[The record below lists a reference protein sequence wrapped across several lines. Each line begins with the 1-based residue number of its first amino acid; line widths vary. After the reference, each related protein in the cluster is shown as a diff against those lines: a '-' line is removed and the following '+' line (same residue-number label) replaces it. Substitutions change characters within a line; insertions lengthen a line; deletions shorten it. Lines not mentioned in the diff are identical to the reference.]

1 MTPLST
7 LRSLPSALC
16 PPPSAFCPP
25 PSARVAH
32 LRPLLI
38 SFLILLSLPSFSQHF
53 EWGRRGGSTNSISG
67 DPRNWNNIID
77 ITTDANDNVYILA
90 RVGASN
96 LQVDGNPLVAYAS
109 VGLSSNINILISSF
123 TSSGDFR
130 WAKVIGGLGSDYGN
144 KIKLDSSGNVY
155 LAGWFARWPGIRNP
169 PAPHIHIGN
178 DTVIENLNVVFFT
191 LSTFLLKYDS
201 SGSFQWIRFPEIDT
215 LRASDKGR
223 TYRIDV
229 TPDGQVHWFC
239 HLKEGQH
246 TWTTNN
252 FINQTGEYV
261 LVYDSQGEVTKI
273 VKLDM
278 ETDGQTFTSTWN
290 YENFVYDHVR
300 KRYYV
305 GGYHARQAPLIIG
318 GDTIH
323 HQMYLAAFDS
333 TGQVLWKKQGQSPPV
348 NNSINDMV
356 LDDEGNLYITG
367 IVTNG
372 TEFNGVIFNNPDMR
386 FNSPFIMK
394 IDSNGKMIWDKY
406 AHVNAINHGNSVV
419 YNSIKNE
426 VAITGFYARGF
437 YWFGPNDLDTLYS
450 SPNEGYETYIARFSP
465 QNGDLLAMHQTQ
477 TVFGTESQGH
487 AITADTKGDYY
498 LGGNYS
504 AVIYL
509 GPDTLFKIGGQR
521 SFFLAKYSCPV
532 PNPEFSA
539 SVTTSQDTVTFIY
552 TGESAD
558 SVVWDFGDGSA
569 SVLGD
574 TVIHVFPQR
583 ATYHVCVTAHSE
595 CGRRSLCDSINT
607 AVLHTNLHHQAT
619 NPIKLYPNPTSDH
632 LNLDD
637 LDQVYQYQIINNAGQ
652 SLLQGQTPSEAT
664 HHRIDIQHLP
674 AGVYVIYLR
683 GENHQVVRQKVVKVE
698 SLRR

>member
-67 DPRNWNNIID
+67 SSRNWTNISQLITDSNNNIYF
-77 ITTDANDNVYILA
+77 TA
-90 RVGASN
+90 RVGSSN
-96 LQVDGNPLVAYAS
+96 LQLHGTPLVGYAS
-109 VGLSSNINILISSF
+109 VGQASTNDILLGSF
-123 TSSGDFR
+123 TSDGNLR
-130 WAKVIGGLGSDYGN
+130 WARVIGGGSTDVAHSL
-144 KIKLDSSGNVY
+144 KLDANNGVY
-155 LAGWFARWPGIRNP
+155 LVGRIVRRQAQQTPVHFDTDTVLP
-169 PAPHIHIGN
+169 PLATTSQAMFIVKYDTIGN
-178 DTVIENLNVVFFT
+178 L
-191 LSTFLLKYDS
+191 
-201 SGSFQWIRFPEIDT
+201 QWLRFPEIDT
-215 LRASDKGR
+215 LASINRG
-223 TYRIDV
+223 TSYRMDI
-229 TPDGQVHWFC
+229 TPNGNLHWFC
-239 HLKEGQH
+239 YLKEGQH

-278 ETDGQTFTSTWN
+278 ETDGQTFTSLWN

-348 NNSINDMV
+348 NNSINDMA

-367 IVTNG
+367 VVTG
-372 TEFNGVIFNNPDMR
+372 GMEFNGVTFNVPTLHS
-386 FNSPFIMK
+386 SPFIMK
-394 IDSNGKMIWDKY
+394 LDPEGNTIWSNNGVISAMTPSNGITFNK
-406 AHVNAINHGNSVV
+406 
-419 YNSIKNE
+419 IKNE
-426 VAITGFYARGF
+426 VAIIGHSGALF
-437 YWFGPNDLDTLYS
+437 WQGPNDLDTLTVQ
-450 SPNEGYETYIARFSP
+450 PNQGYEAFIARFSP

-477 TVFGTESQGH
+477 TVFGTESRGH
-487 AITADTKGDYY
+487 AIVADTKGDYY
-498 LGGNYS
+498 LGGAFS

-652 SLLQGQTPSEAT
+652 SLLQGQTPTEAT

-683 GENHQVVRQKVVKVE
+683 GENHQVVRQKVVKAGM
-698 SLRR
+698 R